1 MSVRSAIIG
10 GRRAASASVCSQ
22 RLEIGFC
29 AGVAVGSDVYVL
41 GLSMSRHDRAAC
53 LVKNGRVIAAI
64 AEERLDR
71 RKRSLGAFAF
81 RPRGIV
87 VPPLRAMTYVL
98 QHAGITLERVDLVV
112 CGRSMTSCREAVL
125 ASFTLDPSRVVEPPI
140 PGHHLAHAYSAY
152 ATSPFPECAVL
163 VVDEQ
168 GHHLDGRFEKCTWFE
183 GESGPLKPIE
193 AFFGGGDDLSLGMFY
208 NALAA
213 MASLS
218 EADTPSA
225 GKLMG
230 LAAFG
235 QRHAEWPQ
243 LLTLEAGGDTR
254 ASLRALDRFLDST
267 GLPRRASIDEAPLQ
281 RLEDLPFYVPAHWDT
296 PLAADL
302 ARKAQD
308 ELERALLH
316 VATALRARSSADAL
330 CYAGGVA
337 LNCTMNR
344 RLLEAGW
351 KDVYVHPAATDD
363 GNAVGLAMYGWIE
376 CLGHARTPVARFN
389 PFTGRSYAV
398 ADVTAAVAAFGLQ
411 PFATQVNA
419 SEVAAERAARGEVI
433 CWFDGGSEWGPRA
446 LGARSVVASP
456 LVPGIRERINS
467 TIKFREPFRPLAISS
482 TDDGLSGLVARD
494 EVAASLAPYMLA
506 AGRVIDERLAPV
518 RHVDGTVRYQIVS
531 PEMQPAWHAL
541 IDAFGRRTGVFA
553 VLNTSFN
560 TLGEPL
566 VETPMDAVRQF
577 LLSGADALV
586 AHGIC
591 LARADIPADALT
603 RAVAQAWA
611 ATPIDPLAVAV
622 SLEEAGYPD
631 AALRL
636 LETVDYSEDAAL
648 AAGADACRRFH
659 ALQLRAAVR
668 RGDMVE
674 ARRHA
679 DTILKWSA
687 LPPEAVDAARVIAT
701 DPRDTQHH
709 IAGRLIGG
717 LAVSGG
723 ALRLLGG
730 SGERPI
736 KTATPETLP

>member
-1 MSVRSAIIG
+1 MA
-10 GRRAASASVCSQ
+10 RRANVCSH
-22 RLEIGFC
+22 GSTADS
-29 AGVAVGSDVYVL
+29 AGVRVGSDVYVL

-53 LVKNGRVIAAI
+53 LVKNGRVLAAI

-98 QHAGITLERVDLVV
+98 QEAGIPLERVDLLV

-125 ASFTLDPSRVVEPPI
+125 ESFTLDPARVVEPAL

-152 ATSPFPECAVL
+152 ATSPFSECAVL

-168 GHHLDGRFEKCTWFE
+168 GHHVDARFEKCSWFE
-183 GESGPLKPIE
+183 GDRGPLRPID

-208 NALAA
+208 NACAA

-235 QRHAEWPQ
+235 QPRPEWPQ
-243 LLTLEAGGDTR
+243 LLTLGAGGDTR
-254 ASLRALDRFLDST
+254 ASIQRLDKFFASI
-267 GLPRRASIDEAPLQ
+267 GLPRRVPIEAAPLRQ
-281 RLEDLPFYVPAHWDT
+281 LEDLPFYVPARWDT

-316 VATALRARSSADAL
+316 VAAALRARSSAATL

-351 KDVYVHPAATDD
+351 QDVYIHPAATDD

-376 CLGHARTPVARFN
+376 CLGHERVAIPRFN
-389 PFTGRSYAV
+389 PFTGRTYPDDSVREAI
-398 ADVTAAVAAFGLQ
+398 AAFGLQ
-411 PFATQVNA
+411 PFGVDVNA
-419 SEVAAERAARGEVI
+419 SEEAAARAARGEVV

-456 LVPGIRERINS
+456 LIAGIRERINA
-467 TIKFREPFRPLAISS
+467 TIKFREPFRPLAIS
-482 TDDGLSGLVARD
+482 TTEAALTGLVARE

-506 AGRVIDERLAPV
+506 AGRVLDDRLAPV

-531 PEMQPAWHAL
+531 AEMQPAWHAL
-541 IDAFGRRTGVFA
+541 IEAFGRRTGVSA

-577 LLSGADALV
+577 LLSGADALI
-586 AHGIC
+586 AQGIC
-591 LARADIPADALT
+591 LARADISIDT
-603 RAVAQAWA
+603 WQRAAAQAWA
-611 ATPIDPLAVAV
+611 ATPIDPLAAAN
-622 SLEEAGYPD
+622 SLEDAGYPD
-631 AALRL
+631 AAVQL
-636 LETVDYSEDAAL
+636 LDTAGYSEDAAV
-648 AAGADACRRFH
+648 AAGADACRRYH
-659 ALQLRAAVR
+659 ALRLRAALR
-668 RGDMVE
+668 RED
-674 ARRHA
+674 AQAAQHHA
-679 DTILKWSA
+679 NAILTWSA
-687 LPPEAVDAARVIAT
+687 LPPEAIDAARAIAA
-701 DPRDTQHH
+701 DPGDAQRQ

-717 LAVSGG
+717 LAMPGG
-723 ALRLLGG
+723 VGRLLGG
-730 SGERPI
+730 FAKAAPAV
-736 KTATPETLP
+736 TAAPRETPP

>member
-1 MSVRSAIIG
+1 M
-10 GRRAASASVCSQ
+10 
-22 RLEIGFC
+22 
-29 AGVAVGSDVYVL
+29 GSDVYVL

-53 LVKNGRVIAAI
+53 LVKNGHVVAAI

-87 VPPLRAMTYVL
+87 VPPLGAMTYVL

-112 CGRSMTSCREAVL
+112 CGRSMTSCRDAVL
-125 ASFTLDPSRVVEPPI
+125 ASFALDPARVVEPAI

-168 GHHLDGRFEKCTWFE
+168 GHHIDGRFEKCTWFE
-183 GESGPLKPIE
+183 GDTGSLRPIA

-208 NALAA
+208 NACAA

-235 QRHAEWPQ
+235 QRHPEWPQ
-243 LLTLEAGGDTR
+243 LLTLEPGGDSR
-254 ASLRALDRFLDST
+254 ASLRTLDAFLASI
-267 GLPRRASIDEAPLQ
+267 GLPRRAPIHDAPLQ
-281 RLEDLPFYVPAHWDT
+281 RLEDLPFYVPARWDT

-316 VATALRARSSADAL
+316 IATSLRARSSADAL

-351 KDVYVHPAATDD
+351 TDVYVHPAATDD

-376 CLGHARTPVARFN
+376 CLGHARTPVPRFN
-389 PFTGRSYAV
+389 PFTGRSYAR
-398 ADVTAAVAAFGLQ
+398 AEVTRALATFGLE
-411 PFATQVNA
+411 PFAVEVNG
-419 SEVAAERAARGEVI
+419 SEAAAERAAGGEVV
-433 CWFDGGSEWGPRA
+433 CWFEGGSEWGPRA

-456 LVPGIRERINS
+456 LVPGIRDRINS

-482 TDDGLSGLVARD
+482 TEDGLTGLVARD
-494 EVAASLAPYMLA
+494 EVASSLAPYMLA
-506 AGRVIDERLAPV
+506 AGRVIDDRLAPV

-531 PEMQPAWHAL
+531 AAMQPAWHAL

-566 VETPMDAVRQF
+566 VETPTDAVRQF
-577 LLSGADALV
+577 LLSGADALI
-586 AHGIC
+586 AHDVS
-591 LARADIPADALT
+591 LARADIPADALAQ
-603 RAVAQAWA
+603 AVAQAWA
-611 ATPIDPLAVAV
+611 ATPIDPLGVAV
-622 SLEEAGYPD
+622 SLEDAGYPD

-636 LETVDYSEDAAL
+636 LDAVGYSEDRAL
-648 AAGADACRRFH
+648 AAGAEACRRFH

-668 RGDMVE
+668 REDLPA

-679 DTILKWSA
+679 DMILKWSA
-687 LPPEAVDAARVIAT
+687 LPPEAADAARVIAA
-701 DPRDTQHH
+701 DPHDAQHQ

-730 SGERPI
+730 SAGEQPLKAAAR
-736 KTATPETLP
+736 ETLP

>member
-1 MSVRSAIIG
+1 
-10 GRRAASASVCSQ
+10 
-22 RLEIGFC
+22 
-29 AGVAVGSDVYVL
+29 
-41 GLSMSRHDRAAC
+41 MSRHDRAAC
-53 LVKNGRVIAAI
+53 LVKNGRVVAAI

-112 CGRSMTSCREAVL
+112 CGRSMTSCRDAVL
-125 ASFTLDPSRVVEPPI
+125 ASFALDPARVVEPPI
-140 PGHHLAHAYSAY
+140 PGHHLAHAYTAY

-168 GHHLDGRFEKCTWFE
+168 GHHVDGRFEKCSWFE
-183 GESGPLKPIE
+183 GDTGPLRPIE

-208 NALAA
+208 NACAA

-235 QRHAEWPQ
+235 QQHREWPQ
-243 LLTLEAGGDTR
+243 LLTLEPDGDTR
-254 ASLRALDRFLDST
+254 ASLRTLDWFLASI
-267 GLPRRASIDEAPLQ
+267 GLPRRVPIDEAPLR
-281 RLEDLPFYVPAHWDT
+281 RLEDLPFYVPARWDT

-316 VATALRARSSADAL
+316 VAASLRARSSAEAL

-376 CLGHARTPVARFN
+376 CLGHARTPVPRFN
-389 PFTGRSYAV
+389 PFTGRRYSV
-398 ADVTAAVAAFGLQ
+398 ADVKAAVAGFGLL
-411 PFATQVNA
+411 PFAAEVNA
-419 SEVAAERAARGEVI
+419 SEAAAERAAQGDVV
-433 CWFDGGSEWGPRA
+433 CWFEGGSEWGPRA

-482 TDDGLSGLVARD
+482 TEEGLTGLVARD

-506 AGRVIDERLAPV
+506 AGRVIDDRLAPV

-531 PEMQPAWHAL
+531 REMQPAWHAL

-586 AHGIC
+586 AHDVC
-591 LARADIPADALT
+591 LARADIPADALAQ
-603 RAVAQAWA
+603 AVAQAWA
-611 ATPIDPLAVAV
+611 ATPIDPLGAAIN
-622 SLEEAGYPD
+622 LEDSGYPD

-636 LETVDYSEDAAL
+636 LDAVGYSADAAL
-648 AAGADACRRFH
+648 AAGADACRRYH

-668 RGDMVE
+668 RGE
-674 ARRHA
+674 PRAARQHA
-679 DTILKWSA
+679 DAILKYSA
-687 LPPEAVDAARVIAT
+687 LPPEAIDAARLIAA
-701 DPRDTQHH
+701 DPRDPQDRM
-709 IAGRLIGG
+709 AGRLIGG

-723 ALRLLGG
+723 VTRLLGAPVRTE
-730 SGERPI
+730 ER
-736 KTATPETLP
+736 ETLP

>member
-1 MSVRSAIIG
+1 M
-10 GRRAASASVCSQ
+10 
-22 RLEIGFC
+22 
-29 AGVAVGSDVYVL
+29 VGSDVYVL

-53 LVKNGRVIAAI
+53 LVKNGRIVAAI

-81 RPRGIV
+81 RPRSIV

-98 QHAGITLERVDLVV
+98 RHAGITLERVDLVV
-112 CGRSMTSCREAVL
+112 CGRSMTSCRDAILE
-125 ASFTLDPSRVVEPPI
+125 SFALDPSRVVEPPL

-168 GHHLDGRFEKCTWFE
+168 GHHVDGRFEKCTWFE
-183 GESGPLKPIE
+183 GDTGALRPID

-208 NALAA
+208 NACAA

-235 QRHAEWPQ
+235 QQHPEWPQ

-254 ASLRALDRFLDST
+254 ASLRALDQFLVSI
-267 GLPRRASIDEAPLQ
+267 GLPRRTPIEEAPLRQ
-281 RLEDLPFYVPAHWDT
+281 LEDLPFYVPARWDT

-316 VATALRARSSADAL
+316 IATSLRERSSTDAL

-351 KDVYVHPAATDD
+351 KDVYIHPAATDD

-376 CLGHARTPVARFN
+376 CLGRARTPVARFN
-389 PFTGRSYAV
+389 PFTGRSYPLS
-398 ADVTAAVAAFGLQ
+398 DVKEALAAFGLQ
-411 PFATQVNA
+411 AFAVEVNA
-419 SEVAAERAARGEVI
+419 SEEAAERAARGEVV

-467 TIKFREPFRPLAISS
+467 TIKFREPFRPLAIS
-482 TDDGLSGLVARD
+482 TTEEGLTGLVARD
-494 EVAASLAPYMLA
+494 EVASSLAPYMLA
-506 AGRVIDERLAPV
+506 AGRVIDDRLAPV

-531 PEMQPAWHAL
+531 AGMQPAWHAL
-541 IDAFGRRTGVFA
+541 IEAFGRRTGVCA

-566 VETPMDAVRQF
+566 VETPADAVRQF
-577 LLSGADALV
+577 LLSGADALI

-591 LARADIPADALT
+591 LARAGIPAEALQQ
-603 RAVAQAWA
+603 AVTQAWA
-611 ATPIDPLAVAV
+611 ATPIDPLGVAL
-622 SLEEAGYPD
+622 SLEDSGYQD
-631 AALRL
+631 AALRVL
-636 LETVDYSEDAAL
+636 DATGYSEDTAL

-659 ALQLRAAVR
+659 ALQLRAAVQR
-668 RGDMVE
+668 EDLPA
-674 ARRHA
+674 ARHHA
-679 DTILKWSA
+679 DAILQWSA
-687 LPPEAVDAARVIAT
+687 LPPEAMDAARVIAA
-701 DPRDTQHH
+701 DPRDAQHQ

-717 LAVSGG
+717 LAVPGG
-723 ALRLLGG
+723 VSRLLGTPG
-730 SGERPI
+730 RTDYPLTPERR
-736 KTATPETLP
+736 ETLP